1 MKNLRALPS
10 VEQLLQSPPIQP
22 VITTYGRTLV
32 TDSLRQVLD
41 DIRSDTIA
49 GIPDSQEIV
58 TRAEALAKQILT
70 PSLIGVIN
78 ATGVILHTNLG
89 RAPLSQETIQ
99 AMSGVSRGYSNLEF
113 NLETGSRGSRH
124 THTEALLC
132 KLTGA
137 EDSLVV
143 NNNAAGVLLALT
155 ALANRKQVA
164 ISRSQLVEIGG
175 GFRVPDVMRQSGAKL
190 VEIGTTNRT
199 HISDYTDALEG
210 GARIVVRAHPSNFK
224 IIGFT
229 EGPTLDEIVRTTHSY
244 DGLVIDDLGSGS
256 LLDTI
261 RFGLSHEPTPQE
273 SIHSGADVIC
283 FSGDKLMGGP
293 QAGLILGRAALIKK
307 IRHHPLARAVR
318 ADKTCLAG
326 VTATLIHYLKN
337 EAIEKIPVWQMIS
350 LSEGVLRETAIRWK
364 ARLNVGELV
373 AGQSTIGG
381 GSLPGETIPTT
392 LLSLSVRSPQA
403 FLAKLRKGEVPVI
416 ARIADDRIVF
426 DPRTVFPWQ
435 EEEFL
440 QKVVHTLS

>member
-10 VEQLLQSPPIQP
+10 VDQLLQSTPIQP
-22 VITTYGRTLV
+22 VITTYGRALV

-41 DIRSDTIA
+41 EIRSDTIA
-49 GIPDSQEIV
+49 GLPDSKEIIN
-58 TRAEALAKQILT
+58 RAEALAKQILT

-89 RAPLSQETIQ
+89 RAPLSQETIL

-143 NNNAAGVLLALT
+143 NNNAAGVLLTLT
-155 ALANRKQVA
+155 ALANRKQVV

-199 HISDYTDALEG
+199 HLSDYTGALAA

-229 EGPTLDEIVRTTHSY
+229 EEPSLGDIVQTTHAYS
-244 DGLVIDDLGSGS
+244 GVVIDDLGSGS

-273 SIHSGADVIC
+273 SILAGADVIC

-293 QAGLILGRAALIKK
+293 QAGLISGRAPLISK

-337 EAIEKIPVWQMIS
+337 EAVEKIPVWQMIARTQAEIHEIAS
-350 LSEGVLRETAIRWK
+350 RWK
-364 ARLNVGELV
+364 ARLETGDLV
-373 AGQSTIGG
+373 AGESTIGG
-381 GSLPGETIPTT
+381 GSLPGETLPTT
-392 LLSLSVRSPQA
+392 LLSLSVRSPQT
-403 FLAKLRKGEVPVI
+403 FLAKLRKGNTPVI

-426 DPRTVFPWQ
+426 DPRTVFAWQ
-435 EEEFL
+435 EEDFL
-440 QKVVHTLS
+440 QKVMHTLS

>member
-1 MKNLRALPS
+1 
-10 VEQLLQSPPIQP
+10 
-22 VITTYGRTLV
+22 
-32 TDSLRQVLD
+32 
-41 DIRSDTIA
+41 
-49 GIPDSQEIV
+49 
-58 TRAEALAKQILT
+58 
-70 PSLIGVIN
+70 
-78 ATGVILHTNLG
+78 
-89 RAPLSQETIQ
+89 
-99 AMSGVSRGYSNLEF
+99 MSGVSRGYSNLEF

-143 NNNAAGVLLALT
+143 NNNAAGVLLTLT
-155 ALANRKQVA
+155 ALANRKQVV

-199 HISDYTDALEG
+199 HLSDYTGALAA

-229 EGPTLDEIVRTTHSY
+229 EEPSLGDIVQTTHAYS
-244 DGLVIDDLGSGS
+244 GVVIDDLGSGS

-273 SIHSGADVIC
+273 SILAGADVIC

-293 QAGLILGRAALIKK
+293 QAGLISGRAPLISK

-337 EAIEKIPVWQMIS
+337 EAVEKIPVWQMIARTQAEIHEIAS
-350 LSEGVLRETAIRWK
+350 RWK
-364 ARLNVGELV
+364 ARLETGDLV
-373 AGQSTIGG
+373 AGESTIGG
-381 GSLPGETIPTT
+381 GSLPGETLPTT
-392 LLSLSVRSPQA
+392 LLSLSVRSPQT
-403 FLAKLRKGEVPVI
+403 FLAKLRKGNTPVI

-426 DPRTVFPWQ
+426 DPRTVFAWQ
-435 EEEFL
+435 EEDFL
-440 QKVVHTLS
+440 QKVMHTLS